1 MKYAKAQKDV
11 LTLLMKVPDAVAHC
25 IFPDG
30 RVGFIVD
37 AVLGFVFPEDT
48 NWIDC
53 DKILASVGLASLH
66 LPSGSASEVLLP
78 TENLIDRDGVIAREF
93 HKQGAIGECKRVF
106 VQEKWLK
113 NFDSPTLYQN
123 VDKPRGIISIT
134 EVSQLEGEQLV
145 GFVMPYR
152 FKEN

>member
-1 MKYAKAQKDV
+1 MNYAKAQKDV
-11 LTLLMKVPDAVAHC
+11 LTRLTKVPDAVAHC

-66 LPSGSASEVLLP
+66 LPSGSASEVLTP
-78 TENLIDRDGVIAREF
+78 TENLIDRDGIIAREF
-93 HKQGAIGECKRVF
+93 KKGRYNGEYKSVF
-106 VQEKWLK
+106 VQEKYLK
-113 NFDSPTLYQN
+113 NFDMPTLYQAI
-123 VDKPRGIISIT
+123 DKPVGIISIT
-134 EVSQLEGEQLV
+134 ETTQLEGEHLV
-145 GFVMPYR
+145 GFVLPYR
-152 FKEN
+152 LTEN